1 MPRFYCPLPLS
12 CTNIVDLPEKVA
24 HHVHVLRL
32 QIGDE
37 ITLFNGQGGEFLAK
51 ISHLSKKQAQVTI
64 ESFNDREAEPAYP
77 VTLAQAL
84 PEGSKMDW
92 ILEKATEL
100 GATHIQPLAAQRCV
114 VKLNAERAEKK
125 QAHWQGILVSAAEQS
140 GRNRIPQLAD
150 TISVK
155 TWLTQKT
162 DQPRI
167 LLSPRATQSLAQWTK
182 DTPPQPVTIMI
193 GPEGGF
199 TPEEEQLALDQGAIA
214 LSMGPRILRTETA
227 GLAVIA
233 VMNAVWEQT

>member
-12 CTNIVDLPEKVA
+12 CANIVDLPEKVA

-51 ISHLSKKQAQVTI
+51 ISHLSKKQTQVTI

-155 TWLTQKT
+155 TWLAQKT

-199 TPEEEQLALDQGAIA
+199 TPEEETLAEQNGALL
-214 LSMGPRILRTETA
+214 LSMGDRILRTETA
-227 GLAVIA
+227 GLAVLA
-233 VMNAVWEQT
+233 VLNLGN